1 MYSLFIRMRFV
12 HWLGVVIL
20 VMNALFFTENMISQI
35 LQGIV
40 VIFLIIHDIDEK
52 IWGVDSLKNVTMYMR
67 NFERKDLS
75 TPCNINSQYNSE
87 ITNVLNVINTFRFNV
102 KVALEEI
109 QQQAIASDEISTQ
122 LKYKSTNIS
131 ERILRQDTSVSS
143 LNEQLEELDN
153 TSIALKVKAEETQI
167 QVKSTHAKLEH
178 SVGMMDNLV
187 QGLDQ
192 YLESNHQLQKSF
204 NKLSAQTLSIENVVS
219 VVAKLADQTNL
230 LALNAA
236 IEAARAGNQGRGFAV
251 VADEVRRLAQST
263 QESLHEI
270 NSIVSEISTTV
281 KMAGTQMSSQTS
293 TITLLSENTIKS
305 QTEIRNANESIGSVL
320 SFIEH
325 NESEH
330 EVNIHTISQLVCEAN
345 SKVDE
350 LKQLSSSNAIDC
362 EALIKQGINLT
373 KVTENVVEKLS
384 MFKTA

>member
-131 ERILRQDTSVSS
+131 ERILRQDASVSS
-143 LNEQLEELDN
+143 LNEQLEKLDN
-153 TSIALKVKAEETQI
+153 TSIALKVKAEETQM

-204 NKLSAQTLSIENVVS
+204 NQLSAQTLSIEHVVS
-219 VVAKLADQTNL
+219 VIAKLADQTNL

-281 KMAGTQMSSQTS
+281 KMAGVQMSSQTS

-305 QTEIRNANESIGSVL
+305 QTEIRIANESIGSVL

-325 NESEH
+325 NESEQ
-330 EVNIHTISQLVCEAN
+330 EVNIHTVSQLVGEAN
-345 SKVDE
+345 AKVDE

>member
-1 MYSLFIRMRFV
+1 MRFV
-12 HWLGVVIL
+12 HWLGVIIL
-20 VMNALFFTENMISQI
+20 VMNALFLTENLISQI

-52 IWGVDSLKNVTMYMR
+52 IWGVDSLKNVTMYMK

-75 TPCNINSQYNSE
+75 TPCNVNSQYNSE
-87 ITNVLNVINTFRFNV
+87 ITNVLNVINTFRRNV
-102 KVALEEI
+102 KLALEEI
-109 QQQAIASDEISTQ
+109 QQQAMASDEISTQ

-131 ERILRQDTSVSS
+131 DRILRQDASVSL

-153 TSIALKVKAEETQI
+153 TSIALKVKAEETQM

-192 YLESNHQLQKSF
+192 YLESNHQLQNSF
-204 NKLSAQTLSIENVVS
+204 NQLSAQTLSIENVVS

-281 KMAGTQMSSQTS
+281 KMAGAQMSSQTS

-305 QTEIRNANESIGSVL
+305 QTEIRIANESIGSVL

-330 EVNIHTISQLVCEAN
+330 EVNIHKVSQLVGEAN

>member
-1 MYSLFIRMRFV
+1 MRSLFIRMRFV
-12 HWLGVVIL
+12 HWLGVIIL
-20 VMNALFFTENMISQI
+20 VMNALFLTENITSQI

-52 IWGVDSLKNVTMYMR
+52 IWGVDSLKNVTMYMK

-75 TPCNINSQYNSE
+75 TPCNVNSQYNSE
-87 ITNVLNVINTFRFNV
+87 ITNVLNVINTFRRNV
-102 KVALEEI
+102 KLALEEI
-109 QQQAIASDEISTQ
+109 QQQAMASDEISTQ

-131 ERILRQDTSVSS
+131 DRILRQDASVSS
-143 LNEQLEELDN
+143 LNEQLEKLDN
-153 TSIALKVKAEETQI
+153 TSIALKVKAEETQM

-204 NKLSAQTLSIENVVS
+204 NQLSAQTLSIENVVS
-219 VVAKLADQTNL
+219 VIAKLADQTNL

-281 KMAGTQMSSQTS
+281 KMAGAQMSSQTS

-305 QTEIRNANESIGSVL
+305 QTEIRIANESIGSVL

-325 NESEH
+325 NESEQ
-330 EVNIHTISQLVCEAN
+330 EVNIHTVSQLVGEAN
-345 SKVDE
+345 AKVDE

-362 EALIKQGINLT
+362 EALIKRGINLT

>member
-1 MYSLFIRMRFV
+1 MRFV
-12 HWLGVVIL
+12 HWLGVIIL
-20 VMNALFFTENMISQI
+20 VMNALFLTENITSQI

-52 IWGVDSLKNVTMYMR
+52 IWGVDSLKNVTMYMK

-75 TPCNINSQYNSE
+75 TPCNVNSQYNSE
-87 ITNVLNVINTFRFNV
+87 ITNVLNVINTFRRNV
-102 KVALEEI
+102 KLALEEI
-109 QQQAIASDEISTQ
+109 QQQAMASDEISTQ

-131 ERILRQDTSVSS
+131 DRILRQDASVSS
-143 LNEQLEELDN
+143 LNEQLEKLDN
-153 TSIALKVKAEETQI
+153 TSIALKVKAEETQM

-204 NKLSAQTLSIENVVS
+204 NQLSAQTLSIENVVS
-219 VVAKLADQTNL
+219 VIAKLADQTNL

-281 KMAGTQMSSQTS
+281 KMAGAQMSSQTS

-305 QTEIRNANESIGSVL
+305 QTEIRIANESIGSVL

-325 NESEH
+325 NESEQ
-330 EVNIHTISQLVCEAN
+330 EVNIHTVSQLVGEAN
-345 SKVDE
+345 AKVDE

>member
-87 ITNVLNVINTFRFNV
+87 ITNVLNVISTFRFNV

-131 ERILRQDTSVSS
+131 ERILRQDASVSS

-281 KMAGTQMSSQTS
+281 KMAGAQMSSQTS

>member
-1 MYSLFIRMRFV
+1 MRSLFIRMRFV
-12 HWLGVVIL
+12 HWLGVIIL
-20 VMNALFFTENMISQI
+20 VMNALFLTENITSQI

-52 IWGVDSLKNVTMYMR
+52 IWGVDSLKNVTMYMK

-75 TPCNINSQYNSE
+75 TPCNVNSQYNSE
-87 ITNVLNVINTFRFNV
+87 ITNVLNVINTFRRNV
-102 KVALEEI
+102 KLALEEI
-109 QQQAIASDEISTQ
+109 QQQAMASDEISTQ

-131 ERILRQDTSVSS
+131 DRISRQDASVSS
-143 LNEQLEELDN
+143 LNEQLEKLDN
-153 TSIALKVKAEETQI
+153 TSIALKVKAEETQM

-204 NKLSAQTLSIENVVS
+204 NQLSAQTLSIENVVS
-219 VVAKLADQTNL
+219 VIAKLADQTNL

-281 KMAGTQMSSQTS
+281 KMAGAQMSSQTS

-305 QTEIRNANESIGSVL
+305 QTEIRIANESIGSVL

-325 NESEH
+325 NESEQ
-330 EVNIHTISQLVCEAN
+330 EVNIHTVSQLVGEAN
-345 SKVDE
+345 AKVDE

>member
-131 ERILRQDTSVSS
+131 ERILRQDASVSS

>member
-102 KVALEEI
+102 KMALEEI

-131 ERILRQDTSVSS
+131 DRILRQDASVSS

-219 VVAKLADQTNL
+219 VIAKLADQTNL

-373 KVTENVVEKLS
+373 KITENVVEKLS

>member
-1 MYSLFIRMRFV
+1 
-12 HWLGVVIL
+12 
-20 VMNALFFTENMISQI
+20 MISQI

-131 ERILRQDTSVSS
+131 ERILRQDASVSS

>member
-87 ITNVLNVINTFRFNV
+87 NTNVLNVINTFRFNV

-131 ERILRQDTSVSS
+131 ERILRQDASVSS
-143 LNEQLEELDN
+143 LNEQLEKLDN
-153 TSIALKVKAEETQI
+153 TSIALKVKAEETQM

-204 NKLSAQTLSIENVVS
+204 NQLSAQTLSIEHVVS
-219 VVAKLADQTNL
+219 VIAKLADQTNL

-281 KMAGTQMSSQTS
+281 KMAGVQMSSQTS

-305 QTEIRNANESIGSVL
+305 QTEIRIANESIGSVL

-325 NESEH
+325 NESEQ
-330 EVNIHTISQLVCEAN
+330 EVNIHTVSQLVGEAN
-345 SKVDE
+345 AKVDE

>member
-131 ERILRQDTSVSS
+131 ERILRQDVSVSS

-204 NKLSAQTLSIENVVS
+204 NKLSAQILSIENVVS

-281 KMAGTQMSSQTS
+281 KMAGAQMSSQTS

>member
-131 ERILRQDTSVSS
+131 ERNLRQDVSVSS

-281 KMAGTQMSSQTS
+281 KMAGAQMSSQTS

>member
-131 ERILRQDTSVSS
+131 ERILRQDASVSS

-187 QGLDQ
+187 QGLDK

-281 KMAGTQMSSQTS
+281 KMAGAQMSSQTS

>member
-131 ERILRQDTSVSS
+131 ERILRQDVSVSS

-281 KMAGTQMSSQTS
+281 KMAGAQMSSQTS

>member
-1 MYSLFIRMRFV
+1 MRSLFIRMRFV

-20 VMNALFFTENMISQI
+20 VMNAFFFTENMVSQI

-52 IWGVDSLKNVTMYMR
+52 IWGVDSLKNVTMYMK

-75 TPCNINSQYNSE
+75 TPCNVNSQYNSE
-87 ITNVLNVINTFRFNV
+87 ITNVLNVINTFRRNV

-109 QQQAIASDEISTQ
+109 QQQAMVSDEISTQ

-131 ERILRQDTSVSS
+131 DRILRQDASVCT
-143 LNEQLEELDN
+143 LNEQLEKLDN
-153 TSIALKVKAEETQI
+153 TSIALKVKAEETQM
-167 QVKSTHAKLEH
+167 QVKNTHAKLEH

-204 NKLSAQTLSIENVVS
+204 NQLSKQTLSIENVVS
-219 VVAKLADQTNL
+219 VIAKLADQTNL

-281 KMAGTQMSSQTS
+281 KMAGEQMSSQTA

-305 QTEIRNANESIGSVL
+305 QTEVRNANESIGSVL
-320 SFIEH
+320 SLIEH

-330 EVNIHTISQLVCEAN
+330 EVNIHTVSQLVGEAN
-345 SKVDE
+345 AKVDE

>member
-87 ITNVLNVINTFRFNV
+87 ITNVLNVINTLRFNV

-131 ERILRQDTSVSS
+131 ERILRQDASVSS

>member
-131 ERILRQDTSVSS
+131 ERILRQDASVSS

-153 TSIALKVKAEETQI
+153 TSIALKVKVEETQI

-204 NKLSAQTLSIENVVS
+204 NKLSAQTLSIENVIS

>member
-20 VMNALFFTENMISQI
+20 VMNALFFTENMIYQI

-131 ERILRQDTSVSS
+131 ERILRQDASVSS
-143 LNEQLEELDN
+143 LNEQLEKLDN
-153 TSIALKVKAEETQI
+153 TSIALKVKAEETQM

-204 NKLSAQTLSIENVVS
+204 NQLSAQTLSIEHVVS
-219 VVAKLADQTNL
+219 VIAKLADQTNL

-281 KMAGTQMSSQTS
+281 KMAGVQMSSQTS

-305 QTEIRNANESIGSVL
+305 QTEIRIANESIGSVL

-325 NESEH
+325 NESEQ
-330 EVNIHTISQLVCEAN
+330 EVNIHTVSQLVGEAN
-345 SKVDE
+345 AKVDE

>member
-1 MYSLFIRMRFV
+1 MRSLFIRMRFV

-20 VMNALFFTENMISQI
+20 VMNAFFFTENMVSQI

-52 IWGVDSLKNVTMYMR
+52 IWGVDSLKNVTMYMK

-75 TPCNINSQYNSE
+75 TPCNVNSQYNSE
-87 ITNVLNVINTFRFNV
+87 ITNVLNVINTFRRNV

-109 QQQAIASDEISTQ
+109 QQQAMVSDEISTQ

-131 ERILRQDTSVSS
+131 DRILRQDASVCT
-143 LNEQLEELDN
+143 LNEQLEKLDN
-153 TSIALKVKAEETQI
+153 TSIALKVKAEETQM
-167 QVKSTHAKLEH
+167 QVKNTHAKLEH

-204 NKLSAQTLSIENVVS
+204 NQLSKQTLSIENVVS
-219 VVAKLADQTNL
+219 VIAKLADQTNL

-281 KMAGTQMSSQTS
+281 KMAGAQMSSQTS

-305 QTEIRNANESIGSVL
+305 QTEVRNANESIGSVL
-320 SFIEH
+320 SLIEH

-330 EVNIHTISQLVCEAN
+330 EVNIHTVSQLVGEAN
-345 SKVDE
+345 AKVDE

>member
-12 HWLGVVIL
+12 YWLGVVIL

-131 ERILRQDTSVSS
+131 ERILRQDASVSS

>member
-131 ERILRQDTSVSS
+131 ERILRQDASVSS

-305 QTEIRNANESIGSVL
+305 KTEIRNANESIGSVL

>member
-1 MYSLFIRMRFV
+1 MRFV

-131 ERILRQDTSVSS
+131 ERILRQDASVSS

-204 NKLSAQTLSIENVVS
+204 NKLSAQTLSIENVIS

>member
-131 ERILRQDTSVSS
+131 ERILRQDASVSS
-143 LNEQLEELDN
+143 LNEQLEKLDN
-153 TSIALKVKAEETQI
+153 TSIALKVKAEETQM

-204 NKLSAQTLSIENVVS
+204 NKLSAQTLSIEHVVS
-219 VVAKLADQTNL
+219 VIAKLADQTNL

-281 KMAGTQMSSQTS
+281 KMAGVQMSSQTS

-305 QTEIRNANESIGSVL
+305 QTEIRIANESIGSVL

-325 NESEH
+325 NESEQ
-330 EVNIHTISQLVCEAN
+330 EVNIHTVSQLVGEAN
-345 SKVDE
+345 AKVDE